1 MLKSIKLML
10 VAGVVMLATACST
23 SETKNVETNLEGVS
37 TTTTETTTTTTDSTT
52 TTTTTEDATTTEH
65 TECTETETT
74 TK

>member
-23 SETKNVETNLEGVS
+23 TETKNVETNLEGVS
-37 TTTTETTTTTTDSTT
+37 TTTTDSTTTTTTDST
-52 TTTTTEDATTTEH
+52 TTTEH

>member
-52 TTTTTEDATTTEH
+52 TTTTEDAATTEH

>member
-23 SETKNVETNLEGVS
+23 TETKNVEANLEGVS
-37 TTTTETTTTTTDSTT
+37 TTTTETTTTTT
-52 TTTTTEDATTTEH
+52 EGATTEH

-74 TK
+74 TTTK